1 MTNTKQQ
8 FKKIL
13 LSLPAELYSRLK
25 TSELRRN
32 CSSDTEAIRSA
43 IRTILN
49 SHSQSQ
55 EKSDEVQS

>member
-1 MTNTKQQ
+1 MAQTKQH

-13 LSLPAELYSRLK
+13 LSLPADLYCRLR
-25 TSELRRN
+25 TSQLRRS

-49 SHSQSQ
+49 SPTQSQ
-55 EKSDEVQS
+55 EKSQAGES